1 MNTQKSTLMLKKSI
15 VSLGVLSLLTAAV
28 IEIQEYQKQD
38 ESLSFSEHL
47 NDFVVPAKVNG
58 ETMYFKNN
66 QDLSILTTDANELA
80 AIAEN
85 NLYVEPVNQQQN
97 IIKPT
102 SLALTTGSQSSDV
115 DKVKQV
121 QDDRVL
127 ADIYFALSSSELAP
141 QYKTQLVKV
150 AQQIKASNADKQWQV
165 VGHTDK
171 SGSASYNLKLAK
183 QRANKV
189 LSFLL
194 EQGVA
199 EKQLSVLTLGEYKA
213 MHLENSTYNSGLRK
227 VQVIDFKPGL
237 ENLAQKVQRD
247 NQKIQRRLLAQQKA
261 KALLA
266 EQQVAEQQEIAQQD
280 SKVQQQLL
288 LEQQQVQQ
296 QVAAIKT
303 ANNLPEIVQVNTD
316 LQLNGLD
323 LVEQEEHLWSSE
335 QPKETDQQQQNS
347 NVNTQTNNQVN
358 DQVLSDVNDKPTAMV
373 TTTRYL
379 F

>member
-38 ESLSFSEHL
+38 ASLSFSEHL
-47 NDFVVPAKVNG
+47 NEFVVPAKVDG

-102 SLALTTGSQSSDV
+102 SLALTTASQSSDV

-199 EKQLSVLTLGEYKA
+199 EKQLSVLTLGEYEA

-261 KALLA
+261 KTLLA
-266 EQQVAEQQEIAQQD
+266 EQQVAEQKVAEQQD

-296 QVAAIKT
+296 QVAAIKA

-316 LQLNGLD
+316 LQFNSLD

-335 QPKETDQQQQNS
+335 QPKKTDQQQQNS
-347 NVNTQTNNQVN
+347 NVNTQTNTQVN
-358 DQVLSDVNDKPTAMV
+358 DQALSDVNDKPTAMV